1 MNKAIYPGSFD
12 PITYGHLDIINR
24 CSKIYDKLIVGVI
37 KDNNN
42 KKFLFDELERKDMIE
57 SVLNKFQNV
66 EVKIFDSLLID
77 FAVQENVKIIVR
89 GLRALSDFEY
99 EFQMALMNRKLNDEI
114 STIFMMPH
122 EKYIHISSSLIKEV
136 ISLGGDVKDYAPK
149 LIINHVKKKYNA
161 RF

>member
-12 PITYGHLDIINR
+12 PITYGHLDIIDR

-42 KKFLFDELERKDMIE
+42 KKFLFDEFERKDMIE

>member
-12 PITYGHLDIINR
+12 PITYGHLDIIDR

-42 KKFLFDELERKDMIE
+42 KKFLFDEFERKDMIE

-136 ISLGGDVKDYAPK
+136 ISLGGDVKDYVPK
-149 LIINHVKKKYNA
+149 LIINHVKNKI
-161 RF
+161 

>member
-12 PITYGHLDIINR
+12 PITYGHLDIIDR

-37 KDNNN
+37 KDSNN
-42 KKFLFDELERKDMIE
+42 KKFLFDEFERKDMIE

-99 EFQMALMNRKLNDEI
+99 EFQMALMNRKLNDKI

>member
-12 PITYGHLDIINR
+12 PITYGHLDIIDR
-24 CSKIYDKLIVGVI
+24 CSKIYDKLMVGVI

-42 KKFLFDELERKDMIE
+42 KKFLFDEFERKDMIE

>member
-12 PITYGHLDIINR
+12 PITYGHLDIIDR

-37 KDNNN
+37 KDSNN
-42 KKFLFDELERKDMIE
+42 KKFLFDEFERKKMIE

-149 LIINHVKKKYNA
+149 LVINHVKNKI
-161 RF
+161 